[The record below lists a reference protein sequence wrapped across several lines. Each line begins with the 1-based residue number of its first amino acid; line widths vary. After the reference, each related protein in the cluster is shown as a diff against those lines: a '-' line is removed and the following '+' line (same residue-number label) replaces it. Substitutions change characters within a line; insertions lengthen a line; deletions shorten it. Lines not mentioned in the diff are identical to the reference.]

1 MRANRKFIGNI
12 LIISVLFIL
21 IVSLILI
28 RNRTPFGRSD
38 TNFATEPDNEITSV
52 EISDDDQSVKLV
64 LTDGIWKVNGT
75 IDARKSGIAFLLE
88 VLHEIKIKSP
98 VSPDL
103 FEAEV
108 TSEKISPVLVRVY
121 GKRKLLRS
129 FYVYRTTSNRYG
141 NIMKIREKSEPFIV
155 HFPGF
160 EGDIGSVFNPEE
172 QFWQPFILFNLLPSE
187 ILSIALVNNSEPSL
201 SFNIRAAGNSY
212 RLSDTGKDLSGW
224 DTSRVKRYISYYTLV
239 PFESLATDLSESEK
253 AGLVSDSAD
262 YRISVTGND
271 GRTTVVELWERTI
284 NGKKDPDR
292 LWGRTSEIEEY
303 LIIRYFDIDPL
314 LRKVSYFFPEE

>member
-1 MRANRKFIGNI
+1 
-12 LIISVLFIL
+12 
-21 IVSLILI
+21 
-28 RNRTPFGRSD
+28 
-38 TNFATEPDNEITSV
+38 
-52 EISDDDQSVKLV
+52 
-64 LTDGIWKVNGT
+64 
-75 IDARKSGIAFLLE
+75 
-88 VLHEIKIKSP
+88 
-98 VSPDL
+98 
-103 FEAEV
+103 
-108 TSEKISPVLVRVY
+108 
-121 GKRKLLRS
+121 
-129 FYVYRTTSNRYG
+129 
-141 NIMKIREKSEPFIV
+141 MKIREKSEPFIV

-292 LWGRTSEIEEY
+292 LWGRTSGIEEY